1 MSKHVIED
9 AKRCLQCKNP
19 MCSVGCPVNTPIRDA
34 IHLLLESKIAKAG
47 QLLFENNPLSLVC
60 CHVCPQ
66 ENQCEGHCVLGKKG
80 SPVQISA
87 IEKYISDYY
96 LNIYKPVPSRRSRG
110 KIAIIGSGPAGVTI
124 AFVLS
129 ARNYDVTI
137 FEGNDQIGGIM
148 RYGIP
153 EFRLPKSILNRL
165 KDKLVESGIKI
176 RPNTAIGSNLSIDDL
191 FRDGYRAIFM
201 GTGVWRPYKMNVKG
215 ESLGHVHFAIE
226 YLRNPREYALGKRIA
241 VIGAGN
247 VAMDVARTAF
257 RNGCEEVF
265 VVYNKDETHVT
276 ARDIEVEYAKI
287 DGAKFLFS
295 KSVVEFTDGGMILA
309 DSKMSEG
316 EDGRI
321 TVEPAAGTEE
331 FFQADSVIIAIGQGP
346 RSVVVSSTTGITLGQ
361 KGLVAVDEDG
371 RTSRE
376 GVFASGDVVTGART
390 VVEAVKVSR
399 RVADAMDRYVREK
412 YPEETEAQK

>member
-19 MCSVGCPVNTPIRDA
+19 MCSVGCPVNTPIKEA
-34 IHLLLESKIAKAG
+34 ISLLLQSRIGEAG
-47 QLLFENNPLSLVC
+47 ELLFQNNPLSLVC

-96 LNIYKPVPSRRSRG
+96 LNIYKPVPSDKTMGR
-110 KIAIIGSGPAGVTI
+110 IAIIGSGPAGITI
-124 AFVLS
+124 AFLLS
-129 ARNYDVTI
+129 QKGYDVTI
-137 FEGNDQIGGIM
+137 FEGNDRIGGVL

-153 EFRLPKSILNRL
+153 EFRLPKAVLDRL
-165 KDKLVESGIKI
+165 METLLLSGVKI
-176 RPNTAIGSNLSIDDL
+176 RPNTAIGTNLNIDDL

-201 GTGVWRPYKMNVKG
+201 GTGVWRPSKMNLKG
-215 ESLGHVHFAIE
+215 ESLGHVHYAIE
-226 YLRNPREYALGKRIA
+226 YLRNPGVYRLGKRLA

-257 RNGCEEVF
+257 RHGCEEVTILC
-265 VVYNKDETHVT
+265 NSDESGIT
-276 ARDIEVEYAKI
+276 ARDIETEFAKI
-287 DGAKFLFS
+287 DGAKIRLL
-295 KSVVEFTDGGMILA
+295 KAATEFVDEGVILA
-309 DSKMSEG
+309 DTEIT
-316 EDGRI
+316 EDESGRKI
-321 TVEPAAGTEE
+321 PVVIPGTETL
-331 FFQADSVIIAIGQGP
+331 FPADSVIIAIGQGP
-346 RSVVVSSTTGITLGQ
+346 RAVIVSSTTGIEIADN
-361 KGLVAVDEDG
+361 GLVEVDECG

-376 GVFASGDVVTGART
+376 GIFASGDVVTGAKT

-399 RVADAMDRYVREK
+399 RVADAIDDYVQST
-412 YPEETEAQK
+412 YPKE